1 MNRKELYNLVWSKP
15 LSAIEQEII
24 FKIQD
29 IKNACVKYQ
38 IPLPEYG
45 HWIKLKHNKHKPK
58 PNLTPLEDNE
68 LSDEDNV
75 FESLN
80 KDISPLKRINL
91 KKAEIE
97 KDNRLNLIV
106 KHHQKS
112 FDPDVQLLL
121 NDFKNKDNQ
130 WHREEGM
137 VHSSSHLF
145 PILVAESNL
154 KRTFSIL
161 DTLFKALKIRGHEVQ
176 INHSHTL
183 IISGEPIHLRFREK
197 RVRYV
202 KEHYSYGD
210 YHGFKPTGLLY
221 FIQGGSYG
229 DVILSDSEK
238 VKIESKISHLI
249 ASLEILAE
257 KNAVERI
264 QRDER
269 HRIYELQREEGER
282 QMKLFAIEKK
292 KVEELFVNSE
302 NWVKSTNLK
311 NYIHALEQ
319 NAVQTN
325 SLTKEVRDYIK
336 WAKLQAD
343 KLDPL
348 TKLNSD

>member
-1 MNRKELYNLVWSKP
+1 M
-15 LSAIEQEII
+15 
-24 FKIQD
+24 
-29 IKNACVKYQ
+29 
-38 IPLPEYG
+38 
-45 HWIKLKHNKHKPK
+45 KHNKHKST
-58 PNLTPLEDNE
+58 PNLKPLEDKT
-68 LSDEDNV
+68 LSDSDNV
-75 FESLN
+75 FELHN
-80 KDISPLKRINL
+80 KYISPLKKINL

-97 KDNRLNLIV
+97 KDKHLNLIV

-112 FDPDVQLLL
+112 FDPDVQLLI

-137 VHSSSHLF
+137 VHSSGHLF

-229 DVILSDSEK
+229 NVILSDSEK
-238 VKIESKISHLI
+238 VKMESKISHLI

-264 QRDER
+264 KRDER
-269 HRIYELQREEGER
+269 NRIYELQRDERER
-282 QMKLFAIEKK
+282 QMKLFALEKK

-302 NWVKSTNLK
+302 NWVKSINLK

-325 SLTKEVRDYIK
+325 SLTEEMRDYIK

-343 KLDPL
+343 NLDPL
-348 TKLNSD
+348 TN

>member
-1 MNRKELYNLVWSKP
+1 MNRKELYKLVWSIP
-15 LSAIEQEII
+15 LSAIEQELIV
-24 FKIQD
+24 KIQD
-29 IKNACVKYQ
+29 IKVACVKYQ
-38 IPLPEYG
+38 IPLPENG
-45 HWIKLKHNKHKPK
+45 HWIKLKHNKHKAT
-58 PNLTPLEDNE
+58 PNLTPLEDSE

-97 KDNRLNLIV
+97 KDKRLNLRV

-112 FDPDVQLLL
+112 FDTDVQLLI

-137 VHSSSHLF
+137 VQSSSHLF
-145 PILVAESNL
+145 PISVAESNL
-154 KRTFSIL
+154 KRTFRIL

-221 FIQGGSYG
+221 FIEGGSYG
-229 DVILSDSEK
+229 DMFLSDSEN

-264 QRDER
+264 KRDER
-269 HRIYELQREEGER
+269 RRVYELQREEGER
-282 QMKLFAIEKK
+282 LMKLFAIEKK

-302 NWVKSTNLK
+302 NWIKSTNLK
-311 NYIHALEQ
+311 NYIYALEQ

-325 SLTKEVRDYIK
+325 SLTEEMRDYIK

-343 KLDPL
+343 NLDPL
-348 TKLNSD
+348 TK

>member
-1 MNRKELYNLVWSKP
+1 MNRIELYNLAWSKP
-15 LSAIEQEII
+15 LSAIEQEINI
-24 FKIQD
+24 KIQD
-29 IKNACVKYQ
+29 IKNACGKYQ
-38 IPLPEYG
+38 IPLPENG
-45 HWIKLKHNKHKPK
+45 HWSRLKHNKHKST
-58 PNLTPLEDNE
+58 PNLKPLEDKT
-68 LSDEDNV
+68 LSDSDNV
-75 FESLN
+75 FELHN
-80 KDISPLKRINL
+80 KCVSPLKRINL

-221 FIQGGSYG
+221 FIQGCSYG
-229 DVILSDSEK
+229 DVILSDSEN

-282 QMKLFAIEKK
+282 QMKIFAIEKK

-325 SLTKEVRDYIK
+325 SLTEEVRDYIK

-343 KLDPL
+343 NLDPL
-348 TKLNSD
+348 TK